1 MVATDFSDDASH
13 AARRAAQLATQL
25 SARLT
30 LLHVMS
36 GPTLRALRE
45 IFPNPDDAE
54 TKLIADAQRMLD
66 ELSSSLGSASLGQI
80 DKTLLTTQV
89 KIGKVLDEILLTCA
103 QHDLLV
109 LGAHGLNPLR
119 DMLLGTTAAR
129 LLRKSMRPVL
139 VAKQSPK
146 GPYQR
151 VIVPVN
157 FSPHSVQALKTAMNI
172 APSADIT
179 IIHAFD
185 VPFEG
190 KLWIAGVA
198 DEEIHRYRMLA
209 LQQALSKI
217 DDLVGGLDAAP
228 YRFRHVVAHGD
239 APRIILDQEQE
250 LEADLIVIGK
260 HGQSMVEDLFLGSV
274 TRHVLADS
282 KCDVLVVHE
291 RPSATIAPR

>member
-1 MVATDFSDDASH
+1 MNTIRSILVATDFSDDASH
-13 AARRAAQLATQL
+13 AVRRAAQLATQL
-25 SARLT
+25 AARMA

-36 GPTLRALRE
+36 GPSLRALRE
-45 IFPNPDDAE
+45 IFPNPADAE

-66 ELSSSLGSASLGQI
+66 ELSTSLGQI
-80 DKTLLTTQV
+80 DKTLVTAQV
-89 KIGKVLDEILLTCA
+89 KIGKALDEILLASA

-119 DMLLGTTAAR
+119 DLLLGTTAAR
-129 LLRKSMRPVL
+129 LLRKSIRPVL

-151 VIVPVN
+151 VIVPVD
-157 FSPHSVQALKTAMNI
+157 FSPHSVQALKTAMHI

-179 IIHAFD
+179 IIHVFD

-190 KLWIAGVA
+190 KLWLAGVA
-198 DEEIHRYRMLA
+198 DEEIHRYRIQTR
-209 LQQALSKI
+209 QQALSKI
-217 DDLVGGLDAAP
+217 GDLVGGLDAAP
-228 YRFRHVVAHGD
+228 YRFRHVVEHGD
-239 APRIILDQEQE
+239 APRVILDKEQE

-260 HGQSMVEDLFLGSV
+260 HGQSIIEDMFLGSV

-282 KCDVLVVHE
+282 KCDVLVVNLGQ
-291 RPSATIAPR
+291 

>member
-1 MVATDFSDDASH
+1 MNTIRSILVATDFSDDASH

-25 SARLT
+25 AAPMT

-66 ELSSSLGSASLGQI
+66 ELSASLARLTLGQI
-80 DKTLLTTQV
+80 DKTLLTAQV
-89 KIGKVLDEILLTCA
+89 KIGNVLDEILLTCA

-119 DMLLGTTAAR
+119 DLLLGTTAAR
-129 LLRKSMRPVL
+129 LLRKSIRPVL
-139 VAKQSPK
+139 VAKLSPK

-151 VIVPVN
+151 VIVPVD
-157 FSPHSVQALKTAMNI
+157 FSPHSVQALKTAMYI

-190 KLWIAGVA
+190 KLWLAGVA
-198 DEEIHRYRMLA
+198 NEEIHRYRIRA
-209 LQQALSKI
+209 RQQALSKI
-217 DDLVGGLDAAP
+217 GDLVGGLAAAP
-228 YRFRHVVAHGD
+228 YRFSHVVEHGD
-239 APRIILDQEQE
+239 APRVILE
-250 LEADLIVIGK
+250 IG
-260 HGQSMVEDLFLGSV
+260 
-274 TRHVLADS
+274 RAHV
-282 KCDVLVVHE
+282 
-291 RPSATIAPR
+291 

>member
-1 MVATDFSDDASH
+1 MNIIRSILVATDFSDDASH
-13 AARRAAQLATQL
+13 AVRRAAQMATQL

-54 TKLIADAQRMLD
+54 MKLIADAQSMLD
-66 ELSSSLGSASLGQI
+66 ELSASLGQI
-80 DKTLLTTQV
+80 DKTLLTAQV
-89 KIGKVLDEILLTCA
+89 KIGKVLDEILLACEP
-103 QHDLLV
+103 HDLLV

-129 LLRKSMRPVL
+129 LLRKSSRPVL
-139 VAKQSPK
+139 VAKQLPK

-151 VIVPVN
+151 VIVPVD
-157 FSPHSVQALKTAMNI
+157 FSPHSALALKTAMHI

-198 DEEIHRYRMLA
+198 DEEIHRYRMQA
-209 LQQALSKI
+209 RQQALRKI
-217 DDLVGGLDAAP
+217 GDLVGGLAVAP
-228 YRFRHVVAHGD
+228 HRFSHVVEHGD
-239 APRIILDQEQE
+239 APRLILDKEQE

-260 HGQSMVEDLFLGSV
+260 HGQSSVEDMFLGSV

-291 RPSATIAPR
+291 RPSATIE